1 MLRSD
6 EFKHCK
12 SNKCRH
18 GWCIPSADISVSP
31 MRAAWNVCLLS
42 KKKSLSNSQE
52 AKFCLLKN
60 KTAGVKP
67 QSCHYHVQHVVW
79 ALEVKLELVWRFWVS
94 RHAYGRFVP
103 RPALFAVRSTNC
115 RECRVWNSN
124 SIILCP
130 TVGLW
135 VPAEFFCVYN
145 PVTCC
150 KAVLVF

>member
-1 MLRSD
+1 MSLNIVNLTNVD
-6 EFKHCK
+6 MGDVYHPQTFPFPPWELHET
-12 SNKCRH
+12 
-18 GWCIPSADISVSP
+18 SAY
-31 MRAAWNVCLLS
+31 CQ